1 MQLARDFLTLL
12 QLVLTGLLIGIVGIA
27 AALAIG
33 INEAGK
39 TFWGFACFIASCA
52 IDDWRDRR
60 R

>member
-12 QLVLTGLLIGIVGIA
+12 KLLLTGLLVGIVGIA

-39 TFWGFACFIASCA
+39 TIWGFACFIVSCA